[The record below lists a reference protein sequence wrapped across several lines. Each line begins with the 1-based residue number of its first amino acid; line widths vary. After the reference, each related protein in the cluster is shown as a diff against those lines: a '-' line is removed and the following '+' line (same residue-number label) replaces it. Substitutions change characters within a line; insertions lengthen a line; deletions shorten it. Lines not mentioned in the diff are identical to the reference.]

1 MALRITWLAHDA
13 TAAVRRA
20 AFPADE
26 PLEDRTRLQ
35 TASLKRSLSRFDRV
49 LMAPERRARET
60 AEALGLEGSID
71 PLLRECDHGRW
82 AGHPLAELQA
92 AEPAALAAWLTDPE
106 AVPHGGESIA
116 DLIGRVGHWMEDPA
130 RGQGRILAITHPSV
144 LRAALV
150 HALGA
155 PATAF
160 QRIDAPP
167 RARLVLS
174 RQAKIWRLQ
183 SLMR

>member
-26 PLEDRTRLQ
+26 PLEDKGRLQ
-35 TASLKRSLSRFDRV
+35 AAGLKDSIARQDRV
-49 LMAPERRARET
+49 LIAPERRARET
-60 AEALGLEGSID
+60 AEAVGLAGAID

-82 AGHPLAELQA
+82 AGRALGELQA
-92 AEPAALAAWLTDPE
+92 AEPAALAAWLADPE

-116 DLIGRVGHWMEDPA
+116 DLIRRIGRWMDDPE

-155 PATAF
+155 PASAF
-160 QRIDAPP
+160 QRIDVPP
-167 RARLVLS
+167 LSRLVLS

-183 SLMR
+183 SLTS